1 MVQLKYKMLWAL
13 YCFDKTI
20 KRNFYR
26 YTVIYDRLLSDKM
39 KCIALIS
46 FFFLYFVSYSAKKHA
61 NKVGRASGTNE
72 QATIDFLLFLQN
84 HKSIT
89 FNKTVV
95 LFKRSRFPEFR
106 LLFFQ
111 FVRCFHEMRPKIRR
125 NQRRSLPLESRM
137 GSAF

>member
-1 MVQLKYKMLWAL
+1 MKKKLKYKMLWAL
-13 YCFDKTI
+13 YCFDKSI
-20 KRNFYR
+20 KRNFYGH
-26 YTVIYDRLLSDKM
+26 TVIYDRLLSDKM
-39 KCIALIS
+39 KCITLIS

-72 QATIDFLLFLQN
+72 QATIEFFLLFLQN
-84 HKSIT
+84 HKRIT

-111 FVRCFHEMRPKIRR
+111 SERCFHEMRPKIRR
-125 NQRRSLPLESRM
+125 HQRRSLPLESRM
-137 GSAF
+137 G